1 MSGRLLGHLA
11 QVRKDGT
18 RSRTE
23 KVMWTKSELITGN
36 SWWTD
41 YLMLLLLISITSF
54 CRGPI
59 FDFYHDFY

>member
-1 MSGRLLGHLA
+1 MSGRLLGHLT

-36 SWWTD
+36 SW
-41 YLMLLLLISITSF
+41 
-54 CRGPI
+54 
-59 FDFYHDFY
+59 